1 MAKSEAGARTQLAN
15 GGYPAPPHDETGH
28 TWHHPDEL
36 LFRITKHGGDALGIE
51 GVKSNMPH
59 FMNVLTDE
67 EIWAVLAYIKSSWPE
82 ELLRRQLDANRQ
94 ASG

>member
-1 MAKSEAGARTQLAN
+1 
-15 GGYPAPPHDETGH
+15 
-28 TWHHPDEL
+28 
-36 LFRITKHGGDALGIE
+36 
-51 GVKSNMPH
+51 
-59 FMNVLTDE
+59 MNVLTDE